1 MNEVVR
7 AYGYYGSPI
16 RHHLVIEPLFPIA
29 LISPAEEVLFQCQID
44 EKIGSPAHVST
55 RQVHFL
61 HGFMNQYSVNC
72 NEQGYQ

>member
-29 LISPAEEVLFQCQID
+29 LISPAEEVHFPVSELM
-44 EKIGSPAHVST
+44 KKLAH
-55 RQVHFL
+55 
-61 HGFMNQYSVNC
+61 
-72 NEQGYQ
+72 